1 MNKQGLRCGSTESPL
16 TDEGREQAIIAGQ
29 KVKDLQIDLII
40 CSSMGRAVETAEII
54 AQQIGYDIASIHKTP
69 LLRER
74 NFGVLEAAPYVADQD
89 MDGVEGMEPEE
100 DLRARITEAVA
111 LIKSLP
117 GQTVLVVAHGASGR
131 MLRHVIKPEIPF
143 AGASHFSN
151 ADIVQFQ

>member
-16 TDEGREQAIIAGQ
+16 TEEGREQAVMAGQ
-29 KVKDLQIDLII
+29 RANDLDIDVII

-54 AQQIGYDIASIHKTP
+54 ARQIGYDPADIHKTP

-74 NFGVLEAAPYVADQD
+74 NFGVLEAAPYIPGQD

-100 DLRARITEAVA
+100 DLRTRIVEAVA
-111 LIKSLP
+111 LIGSLP